1 MYWIAL
7 IYVLREPLGVILVVL
22 AFLLASFFIDPFQQI
37 VGMPP
42 ERTLEAGAVVA
53 AILGTLLCITELPAG
68 AADQLLSTAWWR
80 GAVSSPCTALRALVG
95 PAATGAY
102 SRLGTPPHGA
112 AESRGD
118 AHTTVP
124 PSRSSSDEE
133 GGLQPMEVEGSAD
146 QLHAVSCAHTLTV
159 AAAFA
164 VLALT
169 AGIGIVVTTYFE
181 SKAGLN
187 MFGYAA
193 IDQILLPV
201 TSLPVAWAL
210 YQSPTLLRAL
220 GEPEAVLEQRQSREN
235 PSGLTFWGV
244 LAQTWRETQWLTLV
258 PFRGLMFAREFVFF
272 YLATA
277 FPNVNAVY
285 LEMTLVR
292 VVLCW
297 VAALLACTYLKEW
310 VGVTAAEAAS
320 TLHPLNFALKVV
332 GSVCIVLSILQLT
345 GHL

>member
-1 MYWIAL
+1 MSDRPNFGWILLAQSLSAGGELFGQRAGRACHQHSNLRLLLSTVVYSAVQAFVVLLVFELAAPHLTDGQGALGMWAELQRHPGLWINAVNNTVYWIAL

-95 PAATGAY
+95 PTATGAY
-102 SRLGTPPHGA
+102 SRLGTPPQGA

-118 AHTTVP
+118 AHTTVN

-133 GGLQPMEVEGSAD
+133 GGLQPMEVEGSAA

-220 GEPEAVLEQRQSREN
+220 GEPEAVL
-235 PSGLTFWGV
+235 
-244 LAQTWRETQWLTLV
+244 
-258 PFRGLMFAREFVFF
+258 
-272 YLATA
+272 
-277 FPNVNAVY
+277 
-285 LEMTLVR
+285 
-292 VVLCW
+292 
-297 VAALLACTYLKEW
+297 
-310 VGVTAAEAAS
+310 
-320 TLHPLNFALKVV
+320 
-332 GSVCIVLSILQLT
+332 
-345 GHL
+345 